1 MPSCIYC
8 RREDQEFD
16 REHVIQQAFGNFE
29 PNSFILYDAVC
40 KECNNSFGR
49 TLDFALSRD
58 SMEALLRFRYG
69 TKPASEAG
77 DLPYHKLELKI
88 GQSGP
93 WFGATVVLEP
103 DATGR
108 AVEPVPVPQAAF
120 RWKGSQDWTFLVERE
135 LKSDVLAKYVKPI
148 PGTLEIRVMGPT
160 TADHERVLEILKAA
174 GINFRREGLLA
185 NPITDDGKVLVE
197 ITAAV
202 DQTIFRAISKIAFNY
217 VAHQH
222 GSNFVLRSDF
232 DDVRNYI
239 RCGTAPSWTARM
251 PVVLPFHNPILYDDN
266 LLFRQTNGHLITFDW
281 NNGRTGFLSQV
292 SLFNT
297 ITYHIAI
304 CPEFK
309 GLWRDDYYRGHHF
322 NTGDRT
328 IAPLTR
334 ISKPLLQSLR

>member
-1 MPSCIYC
+1 
-8 RREDQEFD
+8 
-16 REHVIQQAFGNFE
+16 
-29 PNSFILYDAVC
+29 
-40 KECNNSFGR
+40 
-49 TLDFALSRD
+49 
-58 SMEALLRFRYG
+58 MEALLRFRYG

-77 DLPYHKLELKI
+77 DLPYYKLELKI

-103 DATGR
+103 DATGQ
-108 AVEPVPVPQAAF
+108 AVEPVLVPQAAF
-120 RWKGSQDWTFLVERE
+120 RWKGSQDWTFLLEYE
-135 LKSDVLAKYVKPI
+135 LKAAVLAKYVKPI
-148 PGTLEIRVMGPT
+148 PSTLEIRVMWLT
-160 TADHERVLEILKAA
+160 TADHERVLEVLKSA
-174 GINFRREGLLA
+174 GINFRQEGSLM

-197 ITAAV
+197 IAAAV
-202 DQTIFRAISKIAFNY
+202 DQTIFRAIAKIAFNY

-222 GSNFVLRSDF
+222 GSTSVLRSDF

-239 RCGTAPSWTARM
+239 RYGTAPSWTARM
-251 PVVLPFHNPILYDDN
+251 PVVLPFHKPILYDDKP
-266 LLFRQTNGHLITFDW
+266 LSRQTNGHLITFNW

-309 GLWRDDYYRGHHF
+309 GLWSDDYYRGHHF
-322 NTGDRT
+322 NTEDRT

-334 ISKPLLQSLR
+334 VSKPLLQSLR